1 MVETAETIE
10 TALDIYCSASDD
22 LMLDDFRR
30 LTGPGLLWDHVG
42 ANLDITCPDQ
52 ELDKV
57 IERWRMHAR
66 RVLDALGW
74 QQEHIIHRRFDGG
87 ANLAVS
93 APMDQLYTAMFACQ
107 TAWHFTAAQ
116 ELNTVANNFERM
128 IEELKNVAQRE
139 ANPALIALIKAASE
153 HGIDVLCDDEE
164 LSLGHGSGSQ
174 TFSVFDL
181 PQPSEVN
188 WDTLY
193 DVPVALITGT
203 NGKTTSTRL
212 CSAIATAAGLIAGI
226 SSTEFVRVGDDILDY
241 GDYSGPGGARM
252 VLRDKRLE
260 VAFLEVARGG
270 ILRRGLPLRRA
281 RAALVTNV
289 AADHLGQYGVNTV
302 AQLAVAKFAVHRTLA
317 SSGLLVLNADDTYI
331 VAEASRTQASIC
343 WFSLDPEHRLIMAA
357 QSQGLTCAWQAGDN
371 LVYFDG
377 QHPQSMVKVQD
388 IPLTMKGAAHYNI
401 RNALG
406 ALCLAKAM
414 GIEDHAIVMGLCGFN
429 SDAKDNPGRCNEFEV
444 NGARVF
450 VDFAHNAHSIAAVTK
465 AIASI
470 PANRR
475 FLMLSHAGDRSDE
488 DILEATK
495 NALSLK
501 PDVLIA
507 ADLPQYLRGRS
518 LGDTLRLTH
527 QQAQQQGMLAHQLG
541 LAEGP
546 AAGAQTILDQL
557 QPGDVALLLVLSER
571 EAVFNLIN
579 AAAAVERTIA
589 WPR

>member
-1 MVETAETIE
+1 MVETADTIE
-10 TALDIYCSASDD
+10 TALDIHCSSSNE
-22 LMLDDFRR
+22 LRLDDFRR

-42 ANLDITCPDQ
+42 ANLDILCPNQ
-52 ELDKV
+52 ELNKV
-57 IERWRMHAR
+57 IELWHQHAR
-66 RVLDALGW
+66 RVLNALGW
-74 QQEHIIHRRFDGG
+74 QDEHIIHRRFDGG

-116 ELNTVANNFERM
+116 QLNTVPNDFELM
-128 IEELKNVAQRE
+128 IDELKQVAQRE
-139 ANPALIALIKAASE
+139 ANPALICLIKAAKH

-164 LSLGHGSGSQ
+164 LSLGHGSGSE

-181 PQPSEVN
+181 PHPNEVN
-188 WDTLY
+188 WGKLH

-203 NGKTTSTRL
+203 NGKTTTTRL

-226 SSTEFVRVGDDILDY
+226 TSTEFVRVGDEILDY

-289 AADHLGQYGVNTV
+289 AADHLGQYGINSVE
-302 AQLAVAKFAVHRTLA
+302 QLAVAKFAVHRTLA
-317 SSGLLVLNADDTYI
+317 AGGILVLNADDTY
-331 VAEASRTQASIC
+331 VVDEASRIQTSVC

-357 QSQGLTCAWQAGDN
+357 KTQGLTCAWQAGDH

-377 QHPQSMVKVQD
+377 KQARTMVKVQD
-388 IPLTMKGAAHYNI
+388 IPLTMKGAADYNI

-450 VDFAHNAHSIAAVTK
+450 VDFAHNAHSISAVTK

-470 PANRR
+470 PAKRR

-495 NALSLK
+495 SALSLH
-501 PDVLIA
+501 PDVLVA
-507 ADLPQYLRGRS
+507 AELVQYLRGRT
-518 LGDTLRLTH
+518 LGETLQLTQ
-527 QQAQQQGMLAHQLG
+527 QQAKKQGMLAHQLA
-541 LAEGP
+541 LAESP
-546 AAGAQTILDQL
+546 AAGAQKILDQL
-557 QPGDVALLLVLSER
+557 QPGDIALLLVLSER
-571 EAVFNLIN
+571 EEVFNIIDT
-579 AAAAVERTIA
+579 AAAAQGIIA
-589 WPR
+589 

>member
-1 MVETAETIE
+1 
-10 TALDIYCSASDD
+10 
-22 LMLDDFRR
+22 
-30 LTGPGLLWDHVG
+30 
-42 ANLDITCPDQ
+42 
-52 ELDKV
+52 
-57 IERWRMHAR
+57 
-66 RVLDALGW
+66 
-74 QQEHIIHRRFDGG
+74 
-87 ANLAVS
+87 
-93 APMDQLYTAMFACQ
+93 
-107 TAWHFTAAQ
+107 
-116 ELNTVANNFERM
+116 
-128 IEELKNVAQRE
+128 
-139 ANPALIALIKAASE
+139 
-153 HGIDVLCDDEE
+153 
-164 LSLGHGSGSQ
+164 
-174 TFSVFDL
+174 
-181 PQPSEVN
+181 
-188 WDTLY
+188 
-193 DVPVALITGT
+193 
-203 NGKTTSTRL
+203 
-212 CSAIATAAGLIAGI
+212 
-226 SSTEFVRVGDDILDY
+226 
-241 GDYSGPGGARM
+241 M

-302 AQLAVAKFAVHRTLA
+302 AQLAVAKFAIHRTLA

-331 VAEASRTQASIC
+331 VAEASRTQANIC

-377 QHPQSMVKVQD
+377 QHAQSMVKVQD

-507 ADLPQYLRGRS
+507 AELPQYLRGRS

-579 AAAAVERTIA
+579 AAAAVERTIT
-589 WPR
+589 